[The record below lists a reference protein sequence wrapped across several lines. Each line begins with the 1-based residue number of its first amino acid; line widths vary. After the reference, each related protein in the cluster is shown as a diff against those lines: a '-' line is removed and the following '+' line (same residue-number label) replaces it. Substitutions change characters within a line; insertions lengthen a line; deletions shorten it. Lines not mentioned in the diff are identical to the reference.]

1 MVIDIHLYT
10 EKYSQKKK
18 MPTEAILKA
27 IAEGLDAV
35 VLVEKNRLWTSEEI
49 SELKDKINVGNFL
62 ILSGQLVRCEEGNV
76 LVIGADSVFE
86 DGLSAFTLKHKVAS
100 EGGCCI
106 FVPDSSDEKS
116 IESAFEYINRKLSAF
131 DIFDGIEIYHSEMS
145 KSDMRNFLEL
155 RRKVRFCA
163 LGGSS
168 STIPALHCSKFFAN
182 IKNEKE
188 LASEIIKGKVYPC
201 PLNGFSVDPRGGSLS
216 KILWNTP
223 KSEMIKLKGLVF
235 DLYGTLVSLTST
247 ETYTEFHKL
256 AMWLSNENIQVSGES
271 LMNYYREKCSE
282 FYANALKTVKFP
294 EVDILQVLKD
304 AITFFSGK
312 PCSNEFARKAA
323 LIFRTFSIKSINLY
337 PHTRSVL
344 RELKRRGYI
353 MGIISNAQ
361 AGFTVPEIEDL
372 KLWQFFDFII
382 LSSDVGCSKPED
394 KIYGIASRQLE
405 LPPSKTAFIGDDLYG
420 DIFGAQKHGYKTVFV
435 KTNVGNLESP
445 GNVIPDVTLV
455 DGDLRNL
462 LRIFP

>member
-1 MVIDIHLYT
+1 
-10 EKYSQKKK
+10 

-76 LVIGADSVFE
+76 LVIGADSVFK

-155 RRKVRFCA
+155 RRKVQFCA

-372 KLWQFFDFII
+372 KLWQFF
-382 LSSDVGCSKPED
+382 
-394 KIYGIASRQLE
+394 E
-405 LPPSKTAFIGDDLYG
+405 LKNM
-420 DIFGAQKHGYKTVFV
+420 DIKQF
-435 KTNVGNLESP
+435 
-445 GNVIPDVTLV
+445 
-455 DGDLRNL
+455 L
-462 LRIFP
+462 LKLM

>member
-155 RRKVRFCA
+155 RRKVQFCA

-188 LASEIIKGKVYPC
+188 LAFEIIKGKVYPC

>member
-1 MVIDIHLYT
+1 
-10 EKYSQKKK
+10 
-18 MPTEAILKA
+18 
-27 IAEGLDAV
+27 
-35 VLVEKNRLWTSEEI
+35 
-49 SELKDKINVGNFL
+49 
-62 ILSGQLVRCEEGNV
+62 
-76 LVIGADSVFE
+76 
-86 DGLSAFTLKHKVAS
+86 
-100 EGGCCI
+100 
-106 FVPDSSDEKS
+106 
-116 IESAFEYINRKLSAF
+116 
-131 DIFDGIEIYHSEMS
+131 
-145 KSDMRNFLEL
+145 MRNFLEL
-155 RRKVRFCA
+155 RRKVQFCA

>member
-1 MVIDIHLYT
+1 
-10 EKYSQKKK
+10 

-155 RRKVRFCA
+155 RRKVQFCA